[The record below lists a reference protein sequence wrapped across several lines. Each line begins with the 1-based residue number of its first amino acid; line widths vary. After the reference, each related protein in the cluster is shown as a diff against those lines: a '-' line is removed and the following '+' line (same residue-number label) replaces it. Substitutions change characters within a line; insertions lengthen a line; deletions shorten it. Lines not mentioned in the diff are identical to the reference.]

1 MKEVHVTFLFKKLY
15 KTKYDTIISSLL
27 RLLTVAR
34 NHSSNKKFHNLARL
48 DLSLSPE
55 RKMKLPKV
63 KKLLN
68 QLGGYILR
76 DAGFIS
82 EKCQDYDWIKKE
94 TEYAG
99 FAEFFLSEC
108 DRSDNDADSDADAAS
123 YQTLVDIDVVLGTD
137 ASLQL
142 FRCINKTTRSDMIK
156 V

>member
-1 MKEVHVTFLFKKLY
+1 
-15 KTKYDTIISSLL
+15 
-27 RLLTVAR
+27 
-34 NHSSNKKFHNLARL
+34 
-48 DLSLSPE
+48 
-55 RKMKLPKV
+55 MKLPKV

-99 FAEFFLSEC
+99 FAEYFLSEC
-108 DRSDNDADSDADAAS
+108 DRSDNNADAAS

-142 FRCINKTTRSDMIK
+142 FRCIYKTTRSDMIK